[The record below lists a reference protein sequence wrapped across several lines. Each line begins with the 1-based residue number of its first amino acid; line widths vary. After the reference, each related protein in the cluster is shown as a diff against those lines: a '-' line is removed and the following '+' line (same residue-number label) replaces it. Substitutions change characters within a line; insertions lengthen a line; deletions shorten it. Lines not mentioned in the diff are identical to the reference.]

1 MRKGTKV
8 AKINWTKS
16 QKAAIDARSCALAVS
31 AAAGSGKTA
40 VLTQRII
47 EKLWAGADI
56 SRMLVVTFTN
66 DAAADLREKIRAA
79 LSKAMVDSPDSRHM
93 SRQLIKLSGAKISTI
108 SSFCL
113 SLVKA
118 NYRAAGL
125 PSDFG
130 VLSDT
135 QDILLRKNIADEL
148 ISDFFYGRVPRE
160 EANIPDFAAFADTFG
175 KPGNDEAL
183 AESVSHIYDK
193 LSSTALFEE
202 TLSLYMR
209 ELAAENEDFA
219 RTKFGAS
226 VLAYISKM
234 CTHFGTIFD
243 SALAYI
249 AEHDEVVKYA
259 DAFREDSAFLAALQ
273 AKIERAEP
281 WERIRA
287 EFLAHTFTRLGGAKR
302 GYVPTPEVAFYKEAR
317 DEFKKAHGDLC
328 ESIFVF
334 GAEPCREGADL
345 LCRALSDLYEF
356 MKLYKRRLDA
366 EKRRRHAISFAD
378 IEHKALALVAKKNGE
393 PTELALAM
401 REDFDEIYIDEYQDT
416 NEVQDKIFTSLSK
429 GDNRFVV
436 GDIKQCIYA
445 FRSADPSIFEALINR
460 SEKYGAENTAREQKI
475 FLSQNFRSTD
485 EILEFSNAVFEMQME
500 RGGVM
505 AYGADER
512 LYGTGK
518 HGDKVHIAVCLR
530 ETSDDTEPEAEY
542 VAKKIEELLATG
554 TKNDGSRVTPSDI
567 VIILRSMRA
576 RGEHFRAALTARG
589 IPCEDLAT
597 ERFFESPE
605 VLLAVSFLNVIDNPE
620 RDIYLAATLKSPLYG
635 VSLAE
640 LVYIRRYRAG
650 GSLFE
655 ALRAFTEETGF
666 AKGKR
671 FLADYERY
679 REAARVKPCDE
690 LIWQIYLEKDILSL
704 VSVQGDDDIRAR
716 EAARANLIELYN
728 YARTFSGSAFR
739 GLYDFLS
746 FIADVIENGTKI
758 DIPGSTGEAACVRII
773 TSHASKGLE
782 YPVCFVSACGADL
795 NKRDAS
801 ADIIIDKELG
811 IIPKIAAS
819 YGLVRVNTPQRAA
832 ASLALAKNACAEEMR
847 VLYVALTRAKEKLF
861 ITGEVRGDV
870 EKNSEKYD
878 ILPEHGR
885 GYFEYEGK
893 FFSPY
898 SAANSKNFLEM
909 ILPAAAG
916 RRDLC
921 TFELYTSEGGES
933 ADVKAETIP
942 RDENKNSITFYAAKK
957 LIEKRFSFRYPA
969 EALCAVPSKLSV
981 SRLYPDVLDEEDNSA
996 ELSHDEETTPET
1008 PKPKFMLAEAEKADG
1023 AKRGNA
1029 THLFM
1034 QFFDFASVERLGI
1047 EGEIERLTREKFIFP
1062 ADAELINRY
1071 ALRRFFSHEL
1081 ARKMRASTRVYRE
1094 KRFIINYPA
1103 ESFSENEEMRQSL
1116 MGEKLLVQGI
1126 IDCAFFDERGEL
1138 ILVDYKTD
1146 SFYAVPEEEAE
1157 RTLRE
1162 RHSRQIG
1169 YYKYACRELF
1179 GVPCAHAYIYSFA
1192 LNKTIEI

>member
-1 MRKGTKV
+1 M
-8 AKINWTKS
+8 AKINWTES
-16 QKAAIDARSCALAVS
+16 QKAAIDARGCALAVS

-47 EKLWAGADI
+47 EKLWNGADI

-79 LSKAMVDSPDSRHM
+79 LSKAMVESPDSRHM

-130 VLSDT
+130 VLSET
-135 QDILLRKNIADEL
+135 QDLLLRKNIADEL
-148 ISDFFYGRVPRE
+148 VSDFFYGRVPQE

-183 AESVSHIYDK
+183 AEAVSGIYDK

-202 TLSLYMR
+202 TLSLYAR
-209 ELAAENEDFA
+209 ELAESGDDFA
-219 RTKFGAS
+219 YTKFGKS
-226 VLAYISKM
+226 VLEYVKKV
-234 CTHFGTIFD
+234 CVHFGTIFD
-243 SALAYI
+243 SALAYF
-249 AEHDEVVKYA
+249 AEHDEVSGYA
-259 DAFREDSAFLAALQ
+259 SAFAEDSAFLAAIK
-273 AKIERAEP
+273 AKIERGEA
-281 WERIRA
+281 WENIREA
-287 EFLAHTFTRLGGAKR
+287 FTSHTFSRLGGVKR
-302 GYVPTPEVAFYKEAR
+302 GYLPTPEVAFYREAR
-317 DEFKKAHGDLC
+317 DELKKEHAELCGD
-328 ESIFVF
+328 IFIF
-334 GAEPCREGADL
+334 GAESCRKGAEL
-345 LCRALSDLYEF
+345 LHRAISDLYEF

-393 PTELALAM
+393 PTELALSM

-445 FRSADPSIFEALINR
+445 FRSADPSIFEALIGR
-460 SEKYGAENTAREQKI
+460 SEKYAAESAAKERKI

-485 EILEFSNAVFEMQME
+485 EILEFSNAVFEMQMAC
-500 RGGVM
+500 GGVM

-518 HGDKVHIAVCLR
+518 HGDKVHVAVCLR
-530 ETSDDTEPEAEY
+530 EISDDTEPEAEY
-542 VAKKIEELLATG
+542 VAEKIEELIATG
-554 TKNDGSRVTPSDI
+554 KKSDGSRITPADI
-567 VIILRSMRA
+567 VIILRSA
-576 RGEHFRAALTARG
+576 KKGEAFRGALAARG
-589 IPCEDLAT
+589 IPCEEAVR

-605 VLLAVSFLNVIDNPE
+605 VLLVVSLLNVIDNPE
-620 RDIYLAATLKSPLYG
+620 RDIYLAAALKSPLYG
-635 VSLAE
+635 VTLAE
-640 LVYIRRYRAG
+640 LMYIRRGRENG
-650 GSLFE
+650 TLFD
-655 ALRAFTEETGF
+655 ALRAFTAETGF
-666 AKGKR
+666 AKGER

-679 REAARVKPCDE
+679 REAARAKPCDE
-690 LIWQIYLEKDILSL
+690 LIWQIYLEKEILSL
-704 VSVQGDDDIRAR
+704 VTVNEDDGAGAR
-716 EAARANLIELYN
+716 EAARANLIALYN
-728 YARTFSGSAFR
+728 YARTFSGGAFR
-739 GLYDFLS
+739 GLYDFLA
-746 FIADVIENGTKI
+746 FISDVIENGTKI
-758 DIPGSTGEAACVRII
+758 DIPGSGGDASCVRII
-773 TSHASKGLE
+773 TAHASKGLE
-782 YPVCFVSACGADL
+782 YPVCFVSACGAEL

-801 ADIIIDKELG
+801 ADTVVEKELG

-819 YGLVRVNTPQRAA
+819 YGLERVNTPQRAA
-832 ASLALAKNACAEEMR
+832 ASLAIEKSACSEEMR
-847 VLYVALTRAKEKLF
+847 VLYVALTRAKEKLY

-870 EKNSEKYD
+870 EKNREKYN
-878 ILPEHGR
+878 IMPEHGR
-885 GYFEYEGK
+885 GYFEYEGE

-898 SAANSKNFLEM
+898 SEANSKSFLEM

-916 RRDLC
+916 RIDLC
-921 TFELYTSEGGES
+921 TAEVYTCGDAPKSQKTE
-933 ADVKAETIP
+933 KALQAEEET
-942 RDENKNSITFYAAKK
+942 NGATFYAAKK

-969 EALCAVPSKLSV
+969 EALCSVPSKLSV
-981 SRLYPDVLDEEDNSA
+981 SRLYPDVLDEEDTSA
-996 ELSHDEETTPET
+996 ELELAGEEKTEVQ
-1008 PKPKFMLAEAEKADG
+1008 KPKFMLAEAEKASG
-1023 AKRGNA
+1023 AQKGNA

-1034 QFFDFASVERLGI
+1034 QFFDFDSVERLGI

-1062 ADAELINRY
+1062 SDAALINRY
-1071 ALRRFFSHEL
+1071 ALRRFFSGDL
-1081 ARKMRASTRVYRE
+1081 AREMKKSERVYRE

-1103 ESFSENEEMRQSL
+1103 ENFSENEEMRESL
-1116 MGEKLLVQGI
+1116 RGEKLLVQGI

-1146 SFYAVPEEEAE
+1146 SFFGVPEEEAE
-1157 RTLRE
+1157 KVLRD

-1179 GVPCAHAYIYSFA
+1179 GVPCTHAYIYSFA
-1192 LNKTIEI
+1192 LNKIIKI